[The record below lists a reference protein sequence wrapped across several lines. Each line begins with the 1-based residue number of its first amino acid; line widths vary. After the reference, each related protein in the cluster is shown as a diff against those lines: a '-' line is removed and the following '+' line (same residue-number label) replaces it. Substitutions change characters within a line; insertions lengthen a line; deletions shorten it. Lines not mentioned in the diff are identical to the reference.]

1 MPKNGKPS
9 RRQRQMDDRV
19 RLEKE
24 RNRLRVELSARE
36 KQAAEAEQ
44 LLGNV
49 RSDVAIE
56 LRRISTELDETEKS
70 IEIIQEEAIVDL
82 FRDILNSPAQIS
94 LMKLLTLDE
103 DTELRWLLPLRYY
116 LHDQVGLRLVGDK
129 HERLMLTPENCDDY
143 TLNEQVS
150 LPCEV
155 QITKRGFAIGD
166 VMLQRPEVTTQIAE
180 DL

>member
-1 MPKNGKPS
+1 
-9 RRQRQMDDRV
+9 MDERV

-24 RNRLRVELSARE
+24 RNRLKAELSARE
-36 KQAAEAEQ
+36 KQATEAEQ
-44 LLGNV
+44 QLGNV
-49 RSDVAIE
+49 RSNAAVE
-56 LRRISTELDETEKS
+56 LRRISTELEENEKS
-70 IEIIQEEAIVDL
+70 IETIREEAIIDL
-82 FRDILNSPAQIS
+82 FRDIVNSPAQIS

-103 DTELRWLLPLRYY
+103 DTELRWLLPLSYY

-129 HERLMLTPENCDDY
+129 HERLMLTPENCDNY

-166 VMLQRPEVTTQIAE
+166 VILQRPEVTTQIAE